1 MTETMGP
8 QPGDEASFSRTVAE
22 CDVHGFA
29 GLTGDFAPAHMD
41 AALMRRSVF
50 GQRVV
55 HGAMLVGFMSAAST
69 MVAGRFGVGDEA
81 EILVSLGYDRVRFTA
96 PVFIGDT
103 ITVHYRVTEVDPV
116 KRRYRA
122 QVSVVNESGATV
134 ASAVN
139 ILAWTKRCG

>member
-1 MTETMGP
+1 MTETKGP
-8 QPGDEASFSRTVAE
+8 QPGDEARFSRTIAE

-69 MVAGRFGVGDEA
+69 LVAGRFGIGDET
-81 EILVSLGYDRVRFTA
+81 EILVSLGYDRVRFIA

-103 ITVHYRVTEVDPV
+103 VTVHYRVTEADPLR
-116 KRRYRA
+116 RRYRA
-122 QVSVVNESGATV
+122 EVSVVNESGATV
-134 ASAVN
+134 ATALN
-139 ILAWTKRCG
+139 ILAWTKGRS